1 MFRKYAQILVVLSSL
16 MCGMHAFARPA
27 QPGDELNAFF
37 NRVIEASSQRTCEAT
52 EAALARIPDAEFER
66 AQVLMQSLGADD
78 LDAVHKKIDQIIAKT
93 ASCPGAQ
100 DAFASRLSRLALQA
114 HLKPGAA
121 PQARVEVLRQFVTK
135 CWESI
140 IPDDCAGSANRLKS
154 ALSSGLCTKSVAAFK
169 AVSPDSLSDA
179 DHDFITNRLT
189 NAIEFA
195 SSCEAYSNVYRA
207 CLGNTT
213 TNHITADSLKPFI
226 QWLSEVEKIAA
237 NTKCEDIY
245 KTVQSIDPKIVR
257 DARRVAKSV
266 SLPRLTEQSRQ
277 DIKTRMQRIYH
288 AAEHCKDGTKII
300 DDVIEVMFA
309 N

>member
-37 NRVIEASSQRTCEAT
+37 NRIIEASSQRTCEAT

-121 PQARVEVLRQFVTK
+121 PQAQVERRVRHHHAGGHDHRARADVLRPGAGQGRVPAQLLLDSVGGG
-135 CWESI
+135 W
-140 IPDDCAGSANRLKS
+140 PALRRRDHRGGDARQVGALHGRDCA
-154 ALSSGLCTKSVAAFK
+154 ALGVALRRGL
-169 AVSPDSLSDA
+169 L
-179 DHDFITNRLT
+179 
-189 NAIEFA
+189 FA
-195 SSCEAYSNVYRA
+195 SC
-207 CLGNTT
+207 G
-213 TNHITADSLKPFI
+213 
-226 QWLSEVEKIAA
+226 AA
-237 NTKCEDIY
+237 GWRGAPVAEICMSTS
-245 KTVQSIDPKIVR
+245 TVR
-257 DARRVAKSV
+257 F
-266 SLPRLTEQSRQ
+266 L
-277 DIKTRMQRIYH
+277 
-288 AAEHCKDGTKII
+288 
-300 DDVIEVMFA
+300 
-309 N
+309 